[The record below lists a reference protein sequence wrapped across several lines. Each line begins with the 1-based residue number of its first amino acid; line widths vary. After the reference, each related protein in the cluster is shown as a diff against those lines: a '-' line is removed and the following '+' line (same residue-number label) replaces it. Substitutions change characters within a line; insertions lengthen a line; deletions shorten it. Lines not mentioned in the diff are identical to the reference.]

1 MIKEMIIFAILLLL
15 FSLTISIA
23 IVLMI
28 FWFKSY
34 YDEEGDS
41 DVLHKNKKS
50 NKRK

>member
-15 FSLTISIA
+15 FSLVISIA
-23 IVLMI
+23 IVLLI
-28 FWFKSY
+28 FWIKSY
-34 YDEEGDS
+34 NDEVGER

>member
-15 FSLTISIA
+15 FSLIISMA
-23 IVLMI
+23 IVLII
-28 FWFKSY
+28 FWFKSF
-34 YDEEGDS
+34 DEVGEK

>member
-15 FSLTISIA
+15 FSLIISMA
-23 IVLMI
+23 IVLII
-28 FWFKSY
+28 FWFKSF
-34 YDEEGDS
+34 DEEGDS